1 MINLPSVLVATLITM
16 YGINDSK
23 NTFHG
28 MGLIAVGMRTRKQP
42 SKFVHILR
50 QRSLLKAKNIPELKN
65 FPIKWYKPDELC
77 ELFKIT
83 LKPTMQLIHP
93 LVSSRS
99 RIYVIFFDIRPYWL
113 AKKRTTQARMASC
126 RKISIKNTIQKVRY
140 LCFLLPTCLHLM
152 KTSYILLFFS
162 SLIKHKHCI

>member
-99 RIYVIFFDIRPYWL
+99 RIYVMFFDIRPY
-113 AKKRTTQARMASC
+113 
-126 RKISIKNTIQKVRY
+126 
-140 LCFLLPTCLHLM
+140 
-152 KTSYILLFFS
+152 
-162 SLIKHKHCI
+162 